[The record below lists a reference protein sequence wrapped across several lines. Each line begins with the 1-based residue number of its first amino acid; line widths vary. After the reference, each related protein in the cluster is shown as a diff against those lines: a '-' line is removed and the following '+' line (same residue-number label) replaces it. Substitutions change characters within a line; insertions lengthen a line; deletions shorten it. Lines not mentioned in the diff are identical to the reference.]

1 MKLKKKKP
9 RNNYS
14 KPVVKNILKVIKI
27 LVFTVAV
34 WFVGHTVFIISDGLS
49 DSRKNADLAVILGNK
64 VNEDGTL
71 SKRLEMRL
79 KTGVQLFKTGRV
91 KQILVSGGL
100 GKEGFYEGDKMKEF
114 LIIQG
119 IPDSLIIV
127 DNLGNNTRATVENTL
142 ALRKQIRFKSVIVV
156 SQYFHV
162 SRTKKLF
169 RDQGFEN
176 VSSVSPDYFEWR
188 DMYAL
193 IREFPAY
200 YTQ

>member
-1 MKLKKKKP
+1 
-9 RNNYS
+9 
-14 KPVVKNILKVIKI
+14 VAKNILKVIKI

-34 WFVGHTVFIISDGLS
+34 WFLGHTVFIISDGLS
-49 DSRKNADLAVILGNK
+49 DNGTKADLAVILGNK

-79 KTGVQLFKTGRV
+79 KTGVQLFKAGRV
-91 KQILVSGGL
+91 KRILVSGGL

-114 LIIQG
+114 LINQC
-119 IPDSLIIV
+119 IPDSLIVV
-127 DNLGNNTRATVENTL
+127 DNLGNNTRASVENTL
-142 ALRKQIRFKSVIVV
+142 ALKKQIPFSCLIVV

-162 SRTKKLF
+162 TRTKKLF
-169 RDQGFEN
+169 RDKSFEN
-176 VSSVSPDYFEWR
+176 VRSVSPEYFEWR
-188 DMYAL
+188 DVYSI

>member
-1 MKLKKKKP
+1 MFKT
-9 RNNYS
+9 
-14 KPVVKNILKVIKI
+14 ILKVAKSLAVI
-27 LVFTVAV
+27 LII
-34 WFVGHTVFIISDGLS
+34 WFFGHSAFIIFDGLS
-49 DSRKNADLAVILGNK
+49 DNGKNADLALILGNK

-79 KTGVQLFKTGRV
+79 KTGVQLFKAGRV
-91 KQILVSGGL
+91 KRILVSGGL

-114 LIIQG
+114 LLVNE

-127 DNLGNNTRATVENTL
+127 DNLGNNTRASVENTL
-142 ALRKQIRFKSVIVV
+142 NLRKQIHFNSLIIV

-169 RDQGFEN
+169 RDKGFKN
-176 VSSVSPDYFEWR
+176 VSSASPDYFEWR
-188 DMYAL
+188 DIYAVV
-193 IREFPAY
+193 REFPAY